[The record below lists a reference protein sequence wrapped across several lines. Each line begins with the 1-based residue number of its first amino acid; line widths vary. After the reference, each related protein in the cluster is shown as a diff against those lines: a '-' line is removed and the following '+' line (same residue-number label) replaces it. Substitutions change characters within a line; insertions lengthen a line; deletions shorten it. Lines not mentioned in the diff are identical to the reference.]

1 MSAAT
6 IVKIIFLII
15 ATILAI
21 VSVIIGRIVIG
32 GKRNQK
38 NGDAYSIR
46 KVMRI
51 RMICFLIM
59 LVLLFICVVI

>member
-6 IVKIIFLII
+6 VVKIIFLII
-15 ATILAI
+15 ATILAL

-32 GKRNQK
+32 GKKNQ
-38 NGDAYSIR
+38 NNSDAYNIR

-51 RMICFLIM
+51 RMACFLVM
-59 LVLLFICVVI
+59 LILLLLCVLI